1 MTIHISKMT
10 GKLEGF
16 QAISTNTVSN
26 EYCQKQYKKQDAKNI
41 CTFCYSHN
49 MLNTFRKNMQASLQR
64 NTDLLNSKVLHP
76 DALPVINSAFF
87 RFNAHGELALDKK
100 QGTINLENYVNIA
113 LKNPHCTFSLWTK
126 RFDIIKPYFDNHE
139 KPKNLILI
147 YSSPLTNHIMTKVPK
162 HFDKTFNTVVETDF
176 IEKQNCTGQK
186 CKDCLLCYKKDT
198 TSIIVEKV
206 KTYGKKKLQ
215 NKLKAKKFETVE
227 IKLENLKKFKESL

>member
-215 NKLKAKKFETVE
+215 DKLKAKKFETVE

>member
-227 IKLENLKKFKESL
+227 IKLENLKKFKKSL

>member
-1 MTIHISKMT
+1 MAIHISKMT

-16 QAISTNTVSN
+16 QAISTNTVTN

-76 DALPVINSAFF
+76 DALPIINSAFF
-87 RFNAHGELALDKK
+87 RFNAHGEFALDKK

-147 YSSPLTNHIMTKVPK
+147 YSSPLTNHIMTKIPK
-162 HFDKTFNTVVETDF
+162 HFDKTFNTVIETDF

-186 CKDCLLCYKKDT
+186 CRDCLLCYKKDT

-215 NKLKAKKFETVE
+215 KILTNQPKRK
-227 IKLENLKKFKESL
+227 I

>member
-1 MTIHISKMT
+1 MSIHISKMT

-113 LKNPHCTFSLWTK
+113 IKNPHCTFSLWTK

-147 YSSPLTNHIMTKVPK
+147 YSSPLTNHIMTKIPK

>member
-76 DALPVINSAFF
+76 DALPIINSAFF

-113 LKNPHCTFSLWTK
+113 IKNPHCTFSLWTK
-126 RFDIIKPYFDNHE
+126 RFDIIKPYFDQHD

-147 YSSPLTNHIMTKVPK
+147 YSSPLTNHIMTKIPK

-176 IEKQNCTGQK
+176 VEKQNCTGQK

-215 NKLKAKKFETVE
+215 KILTK
-227 IKLENLKKFKESL
+227 

>member
-113 LKNPHCTFSLWTK
+113 IKNPHCTFSLWTK

-176 IEKQNCTGQK
+176 VEKQNCTGQK

-206 KTYGKKKLQ
+206 KTYGKKKLETILTR
-215 NKLKAKKFETVE
+215 KMLKEILAK
-227 IKLENLKKFKESL
+227 

>member
-1 MTIHISKMT
+1 MIHISKMT

-113 LKNPHCTFSLWTK
+113 IKNPHCTFSLWTK

-176 IEKQNCTGQK
+176 VEKQNCTGQK

-215 NKLKAKKFETVE
+215 KILTK
-227 IKLENLKKFKESL
+227 

>member
-1 MTIHISKMT
+1 MAIHISKMT

-16 QAISTNTVSN
+16 QAISTNTVTN

-76 DALPVINSAFF
+76 DALPIINSAFF
-87 RFNAHGELALDKK
+87 RFNAHGEFALDKK

-147 YSSPLTNHIMTKVPK
+147 YSSPLTNHIMTKIPK
-162 HFDKTFNTVVETDF
+162 HFDKTFNTVIETDF

-186 CKDCLLCYKKDT
+186 CRDCLLCYKKDT

-215 NKLKAKKFETVE
+215 KILINQTKRK
-227 IKLENLKKFKESL
+227 I

>member
-1 MTIHISKMT
+1 MSIHISKMT

-147 YSSPLTNHIMTKVPK
+147 YSSPLTNHIMTKIPK

-176 IEKQNCTGQK
+176 VEKQNCTGQK

-215 NKLKAKKFETVE
+215 KILTK
-227 IKLENLKKFKESL
+227 

>member
-1 MTIHISKMT
+1 MT

-113 LKNPHCTFSLWTK
+113 IKNPHCTFSLWTK

-176 IEKQNCTGQK
+176 VEKQNCTGQK

-215 NKLKAKKFETVE
+215 NKLQNKLQAKKFETVE
-227 IKLENLKKFKESL
+227 IKLEDLKKFRESL

>member
-1 MTIHISKMT
+1 MSIHISKMT

-147 YSSPLTNHIMTKVPK
+147 YSSPLTNHIMTKIPK

-215 NKLKAKKFETVE
+215 KILTK
-227 IKLENLKKFKESL
+227 

>member
-1 MTIHISKMT
+1 MAIHISKMT

-16 QAISTNTVSN
+16 QAISTNTVTN

-49 MLNTFRKNMQASLQR
+49 MLNTFRKNMQTSLQR

-76 DALPVINSAFF
+76 DALPIINSAFF
-87 RFNAHGELALDKK
+87 RFNAHGEFALDKK

-147 YSSPLTNHIMTKVPK
+147 YSSPLTNHIMTKIPK
-162 HFDKTFNTVVETDF
+162 HFDKIFNTVIETDF
-176 IEKQNCTGQK
+176 IDKQNCTGQK
-186 CKDCLLCYKKDT
+186 CKDCLLCYKKNT

-215 NKLKAKKFETVE
+215 KILINQPKRK
-227 IKLENLKKFKESL
+227 I

>member
-1 MTIHISKMT
+1 MSIHISKMT

-76 DALPVINSAFF
+76 DALPIINSAFF

-113 LKNPHCTFSLWTK
+113 IKNPHCTFSLWTK

-176 IEKQNCTGQK
+176 VEKQNCTGQK

-215 NKLKAKKFETVE
+215 KILTK
-227 IKLENLKKFKESL
+227 

>member
-1 MTIHISKMT
+1 MIHISKMT

-113 LKNPHCTFSLWTK
+113 IKNPHCTFSLWTK

-176 IEKQNCTGQK
+176 VEKQNCTGQK

-215 NKLKAKKFETVE
+215 KILNK
-227 IKLENLKKFKESL
+227 

>member
-1 MTIHISKMT
+1 MAIHISKMT

-16 QAISTNTVSN
+16 QAISTNTVTN

-76 DALPVINSAFF
+76 DALPIINSAFF
-87 RFNAHGELALDKK
+87 RFNAHGEFALDKK

-147 YSSPLTNHIMTKVPK
+147 YSSPLTNHIMTKIPK
-162 HFDKTFNTVVETDF
+162 HFDKTFNTVIETDF

-186 CKDCLLCYKKDT
+186 CKDCLLCYKKNT

-215 NKLKAKKFETVE
+215 KILTK
-227 IKLENLKKFKESL
+227 

>member
-215 NKLKAKKFETVE
+215 KILTK
-227 IKLENLKKFKESL
+227 

>member
-41 CTFCYSHN
+41 CTFCYSNN

-113 LKNPHCTFSLWTK
+113 IKNPHCTFSLWTK
-126 RFDIIKPYFDNHE
+126 RFDIIKPYFDNNE

-147 YSSPLTNHIMTKVPK
+147 YSSPLTNHIMTKTPK

-176 IEKQNCTGQK
+176 VEKQNCTGQK

-215 NKLKAKKFETVE
+215 KILTK
-227 IKLENLKKFKESL
+227 

>member
-1 MTIHISKMT
+1 MSIHISKMT

-76 DALPVINSAFF
+76 DALPIINSAFF

-126 RFDIIKPYFDNHE
+126 RFDIIKPYFDNHQ

>member
-49 MLNTFRKNMQASLQR
+49 MLNTFRKSMQASLQR

-215 NKLKAKKFETVE
+215 KILTK
-227 IKLENLKKFKESL
+227 

>member
-147 YSSPLTNHIMTKVPK
+147 YSSPLTNHIMTKIPK

-215 NKLKAKKFETVE
+215 KILTK
-227 IKLENLKKFKESL
+227 

>member
-113 LKNPHCTFSLWTK
+113 IKNPHCTFSLWTK

-147 YSSPLTNHIMTKVPK
+147 YSSPLTNHIMTKIPK

>member
-1 MTIHISKMT
+1 MAIHISKMT

-16 QAISTNTVSN
+16 QAISTNTVTN

-49 MLNTFRKNMQASLQR
+49 MLNTFRKNMQVSLQR

-76 DALPVINSAFF
+76 DALPIINSAFF
-87 RFNAHGELALDKK
+87 RFNAHGEFSLDKK

-147 YSSPLTNHIMTKVPK
+147 YSSPLTNHIMTKIPK
-162 HFDKTFNTVVETDF
+162 HFDKTFNTVIETDF

-186 CKDCLLCYKKDT
+186 CRDCLLCYKKNT

-215 NKLKAKKFETVE
+215 KILTK
-227 IKLENLKKFKESL
+227 